1 MFAVHRSVF
10 VITLVVLAGCAN
22 TISQRDSLGNP
33 RLERLSAAEIER
45 IQPATPAKL
54 TAADLVRLSR
64 DGFSPNRIIE
74 RYQQSGSR
82 LKLESAQVADLQQRG
97 VDKRVLD
104 YVQHEEK
111 AEQVDALTREADR
124 DAAARDRAERAR
136 RLYYYRHGDPWVDLY
151 PYWRPRIYPYAGYG
165 SHRWGRDWHGGVTIG
180 F

>member
-1 MFAVHRSVF
+1 VAV
-10 VITLVVLAGCAN
+10 
-22 TISQRDSLGNP
+22 
-33 RLERLSAAEIER
+33 
-45 IQPATPAKL
+45 
-54 TAADLVRLSR
+54 DLVSLSR
-64 DGFSPNRIIE
+64 DGFSPDQIIE

-82 LKLESAQVADLQQRG
+82 LKLDSVQVTDLQQRG

-104 YVQHEEK
+104 YVVQHEEK

-136 RLYYYRHGDPWVDLY
+136 RLYYYRHGDSWLDPC

-165 SHRWGRDWHGGVTIG
+165 SHRWGGGWHGGVTIG